1 MAMAGC
7 LGEEVQLNPLD
18 TTVSIPVIMVLVGP
32 ICLISH
38 PVPWKGVGNMTDWQI
53 FTEVCIL
60 SPTTVVYACISG
72 VLALAYNTLQF
83 SIVQTLSAT
92 HATFAGNFNNVATI
106 ALGVLI
112 GLEHIPQ
119 GNWGIVMT
127 SAVICNILCFT
138 AYNVV
143 KMNTQGDRGG
153 SYSQMVV
160 NDDSRKV
167 VVVERH
173 QHGCLTGATTCSRK

>member
-38 PVPWKGVGNMTDWQI
+38 PVPWQGVGNMTDWQI
-53 FTEVCIL
+53 FIEVCIL

-92 HATFAGNFNNVATI
+92 HATFAGNFNKVATI
-106 ALGVLI
+106 ALGVII
-112 GLEHIPQ
+112 GLEHILQ

-138 AYNVV
+138 AYTVV
-143 KMNTQGDRGG
+143 KMKNREI
-153 SYSQMVV
+153 VV
-160 NDDSRKV
+160 GRTHKWWSMTIRAK
-167 VVVERH
+167 
-173 QHGCLTGATTCSRK
+173 LL

>member
-53 FTEVCIL
+53 FTEVCRL

-83 SIVQTLSAT
+83 SIV
-92 HATFAGNFNNVATI
+92 
-106 ALGVLI
+106 
-112 GLEHIPQ
+112 
-119 GNWGIVMT
+119 
-127 SAVICNILCFT
+127 
-138 AYNVV
+138 
-143 KMNTQGDRGG
+143 
-153 SYSQMVV
+153 
-160 NDDSRKV
+160 
-167 VVVERH
+167 
-173 QHGCLTGATTCSRK
+173 